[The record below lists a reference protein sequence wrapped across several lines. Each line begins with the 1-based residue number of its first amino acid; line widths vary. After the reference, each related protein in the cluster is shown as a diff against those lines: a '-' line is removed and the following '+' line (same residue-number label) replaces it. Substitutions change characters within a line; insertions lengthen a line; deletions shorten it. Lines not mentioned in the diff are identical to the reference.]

1 MQPIWVKL
9 VGQHKFIDESE
20 RQEVFNLVLT
30 YLAKMLSMSAKYELI
45 LKITFYFKVCFK
57 FFSFILT
64 V

>member
-30 YLAKMLSMSAKYELI
+30 YLAKMLSMSAKSELI
-45 LKITFYFKVCFK
+45 LKITFYFNFALN
-57 FFSFILT
+57 FSVLS
-64 V
+64 